1 MNGAASTLTCAGG
14 GDCAPRGEQAIKART
29 ASKTKTER
37 EIRNEQT
44 GAFRAEPGWLLCSL
58 LPLRYEE
65 EKNDR
70 RAIQY
75 EPVIGWELQSG
86 EFLNDDG
93 VWQHFRKV
101 TPLTVGYNDTTVSDN
116 WILRDPRGKFVLIDV
131 RPGARCDT
139 EMEAL
144 AWLLSPYKE

>member
-1 MNGAASTLTCAGG
+1 MKTT
-14 GDCAPRGEQAIKART
+14 KART
-29 ASKTKTER
+29 ASKTRTER

-44 GAFRAEPGWLLCSL
+44 STFPAEPGWLLCSL

-75 EPVIGWELQSG
+75 ELVIGWELQRW

-101 TPLTVGYNDTTVSDN
+101 TPLTPGYNDTTVSDN
-116 WILRDPRGKFVLIDV
+116 WILRDPRGKFILIDAL
-131 RPGARCDT
+131 PAARCDT

-144 AWLLSPYKE
+144 AWLLSVKKQEES

>member
-1 MNGAASTLTCAGG
+1 VREATTVRREEAMKT
-14 GDCAPRGEQAIKART
+14 IKART

-44 GAFRAEPGWLLCSL
+44 STFLAEPGWLLCSL

-75 EPVIGWELQSG
+75 EPVIGWELQSW

-116 WILRDPRGKFVLIDV
+116 WILRDSRGKFVLIDAL
-131 RPGARCDT
+131 PGARCDT

-144 AWLLSPYKE
+144 AWLLSIKKQEES

>member
-1 MNGAASTLTCAGG
+1 MKTT
-14 GDCAPRGEQAIKART
+14 QART

-37 EIRNEQT
+37 DIRNEQMST
-44 GAFRAEPGWLLCSL
+44 FPAEPGWLLCSL

-65 EKNDR
+65 EKSDR
-70 RAIQY
+70 RAISY
-75 EPVIGWELQSG
+75 EPVIAWELQSW

-116 WILRDPRGKFVLIDV
+116 WILRDPRGKFVLIDAPPAV
-131 RPGARCDT
+131 RCDT

-144 AWLLSPYKE
+144 AWLLSVKKQEES

>member
-1 MNGAASTLTCAGG
+1 MKTT
-14 GDCAPRGEQAIKART
+14 QART

-37 EIRNEQT
+37 DIRNEQT
-44 GAFRAEPGWLLCSL
+44 STFPAEPGWLLCSL

-70 RAIQY
+70 RAISY
-75 EPVIGWELQSG
+75 EPVIAWELQSW

-116 WILRDPRGKFVLIDV
+116 WILRDPRGKFVLIDAPPAV
-131 RPGARCDT
+131 RCDT

-144 AWLLSPYKE
+144 AWLLSVKKQEES